1 VIAEIIAGIVIGP
14 SVMGQI
20 PGFNDLFFPSSSIPL
35 LNIIANVG
43 LILFMFVI
51 GMEIDLDLF
60 RSKIKKGTVWK
71 IIISKTYISIVL
83 LK

>member
-20 PGFNDLFFPSSSIPL
+20 PGFSELFFPSSSIPL
-35 LNIIANVG
+35 LNIIAHVG

-71 IIISKTYISIVL
+71 IVI
-83 LK
+83 